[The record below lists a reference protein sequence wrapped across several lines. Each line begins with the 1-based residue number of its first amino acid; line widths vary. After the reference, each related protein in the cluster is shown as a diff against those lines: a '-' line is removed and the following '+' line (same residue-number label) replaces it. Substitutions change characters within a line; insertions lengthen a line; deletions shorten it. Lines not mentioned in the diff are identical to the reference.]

1 MADNTGR
8 NTRWNESAY
17 FFGALQSQS
26 DALTRFVYTYY
37 KRIDTYVDISMT
49 VMEK

>member
-26 DALTRFVYTYY
+26 DALTRFVYTS